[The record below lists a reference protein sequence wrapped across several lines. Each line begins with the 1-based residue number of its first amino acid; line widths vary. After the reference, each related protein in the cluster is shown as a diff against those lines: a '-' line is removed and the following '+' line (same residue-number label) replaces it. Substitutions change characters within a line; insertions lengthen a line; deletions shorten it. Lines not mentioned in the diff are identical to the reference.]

1 MHLAPARSL
10 FAALIL
16 ALPACTAPAPA
27 AEPVAV
33 AVADTDPVT
42 DADTDTDPVTEP
54 VAVAD
59 PVAVSDVR
67 APDSLVAVVVA
78 RREVA
83 IAPRRAGTVARIE
96 VALGD
101 RVTAGQVVA
110 RLDDAEATADL
121 DSAGSAVRVARA
133 EARRARS
140 DLRQARERARRRDQ
154 LVRDGVLASEEAEDA
169 RYAVARAEEA
179 RRAAVADVER
189 AETAA
194 AQLGRDRAAAALTA
208 TFDGRVAAVHRTAGA
223 QVGAGAAVV
232 TIVSD
237 DRIVRFAAP
246 AGQSAAIVPGAAI
259 TFTTADGVALGGHIT
274 SVAPELDAGAR
285 MLFAEA
291 ALDDAAA
298 TPAIRTVGRLAVAT
312 P

>member
-1 MHLAPARSL
+1 MRLAPARSL

-27 AEPVAV
+27 AEPVSVAEPAAVTV
-33 AVADTDPVT
+33 AVP
-42 DADTDTDPVTEP
+42 EP
-54 VAVAD
+54 VAV
-59 PVAVSDVR
+59 PDVR

-101 RVTAGQVVA
+101 RVSAGQVVA
-110 RLDDAEATADL
+110 RLDDAEATADV
-121 DSAGSAVRVARA
+121 DSAGSAVRAARA

-179 RRAAVADVER
+179 RRAALADVER

-208 TFDGRVAAVHRTAGA
+208 TFDGRVAAVHHTTGA

-246 AGQSAAIVPGAAI
+246 ASQSAAIVPGAAI
-259 TFTTADGVALGGHIT
+259 TFTTADGVALTGQIT

-312 P
+312 R